1 MKILMVNVPFSG
13 HVNPTLPLA
22 RELVSR
28 GHNVSY
34 ILSAEWKEKI
44 EATGAKFVPYA
55 GGENLKIAFENGK
68 PKNPL
73 QAMKVWKYAYETIVS
88 VGNEYDLLIYEF
100 FTFTAFAAAKKI
112 GINVVRQFST
122 FALNKENISSIL
134 VSKNAEVKLLNN
146 KFIRKLMTKIVCGS
160 IPLVTSDL
168 ISEIAEVP
176 VEHNIVY
183 TVREFQI
190 NNTSFD
196 DRYCFVGPVMEKRK
210 CEVEIPYE
218 KMEGAIVYISMG
230 TLQNEQ
236 LAIYKKC
243 LEAFGNRSGLSVI
256 MSIGKNTDI
265 HALGTIPEN
274 FYVYSFVPQL
284 EVLERSTV
292 FISHGGMNSVNE
304 GLYYANR
311 FLVIPM
317 DMDQYAVAKRV
328 SQLKL
333 GYSMD
338 KEDVTADLLR
348 KKVEQLLGDAEVE
361 ENVKEMS
368 KIMQK
373 SGGVKAA
380 ADYIEKVVS

>member
-1 MKILMVNVPFSG
+1 M
-13 HVNPTLPLA
+13 
-22 RELVSR
+22 
-28 GHNVSY
+28 
-34 ILSAEWKEKI
+34 
-44 EATGAKFVPYA
+44 
-55 GGENLKIAFENGK
+55 
-68 PKNPL
+68 
-73 QAMKVWKYAYETIVS
+73 
-88 VGNEYDLLIYEF
+88 
-100 FTFTAFAAAKKI
+100 
-112 GINVVRQFST
+112 
-122 FALNKENISSIL
+122 
-134 VSKNAEVKLLNN
+134 
-146 KFIRKLMTKIVCGS
+146 
-160 IPLVTSDL
+160 
-168 ISEIAEVP
+168 
-176 VEHNIVY
+176 
-183 TVREFQI
+183 
-190 NNTSFD
+190 
-196 DRYCFVGPVMEKRK
+196 
-210 CEVEIPYE
+210 
-218 KMEGAIVYISMG
+218 
-230 TLQNEQ
+230 
-236 LAIYKKC
+236 
-243 LEAFGNRSGLSVI
+243 I

-265 HALGTIPEN
+265 HDLGTIPGN

-284 EVLERSTV
+284 EVLERSTI

-373 SGGVKAA
+373 AGGVKAA

>member
-1 MKILMVNVPFSG
+1 
-13 HVNPTLPLA
+13 
-22 RELVSR
+22 
-28 GHNVSY
+28 
-34 ILSAEWKEKI
+34 
-44 EATGAKFVPYA
+44 
-55 GGENLKIAFENGK
+55 
-68 PKNPL
+68 
-73 QAMKVWKYAYETIVS
+73 
-88 VGNEYDLLIYEF
+88 
-100 FTFTAFAAAKKI
+100 
-112 GINVVRQFST
+112 
-122 FALNKENISSIL
+122 
-134 VSKNAEVKLLNN
+134 
-146 KFIRKLMTKIVCGS
+146 
-160 IPLVTSDL
+160 
-168 ISEIAEVP
+168 
-176 VEHNIVY
+176 
-183 TVREFQI
+183 
-190 NNTSFD
+190 
-196 DRYCFVGPVMEKRK
+196 MEKRK

-243 LEAFGNRSGLSVI
+243 IEAFGNRSDLSVI

-265 HALGTIPEN
+265 HTLGTIPEN

-284 EVLERSTV
+284 EVLERATV

-317 DMDQYAVAKRV
+317 DMDQYAVAERV
-328 SQLKL
+328 RQLKL

-338 KEDVTADLLR
+338 KEEVTADLLR

-373 SGGVKAA
+373 AGGVKAA
-380 ADYIEKVVS
+380 ADFIERGKKTWIDRF

>member
-190 NNTSFD
+190 NNTSVD

-373 SGGVKAA
+373 AGGVKAA

>member
-1 MKILMVNVPFSG
+1 MNILMVNVPFSG

-22 RELVSR
+22 KELVSR

-44 EATGAKFVPYA
+44 EATGAKFVPYM
-55 GGENLKIAFENGK
+55 GGENLKITFENGK
-68 PKNPL
+68 PKNPF
-73 QAMKVWKYAYETIVS
+73 QAMKVWKYAYETIVA
-88 VGNEYDLLIYEF
+88 VGKEYDLLIYEF
-100 FTFTAFAAAKKI
+100 FTFTAYAAAKQI

-134 VSKNAEVKLLNN
+134 VSKNQEVKMLNN
-146 KFIRKLMTKIVCGS
+146 KFIRKLMTKMVCGR
-160 IPLVTSDL
+160 IPLIMSDL

-196 DRYCFVGPVMEKRK
+196 DRYCFVGPVMGKKR

-218 KMEGAIVYISMG
+218 KMENAIVYISMG

-243 LEAFGNRSGLSVI
+243 IEAFGNRSDLSVI
-256 MSIGKNTDI
+256 MSIGKNTDMQ
-265 HALGTIPEN
+265 ALGTIPEN

-284 EVLERSTV
+284 EVLERSTI

-317 DMDQYAVAKRV
+317 DMDQYAVAERV

-338 KEDVTADLLR
+338 KEEVTADLLR
-348 KKVEQLLGDAEVE
+348 EKVEQLLGDAEVE

-373 SGGVKAA
+373 AGGVKAA
-380 ADYIEKVVS
+380 ADFIEKAVS